1 MKYSSLTAEE
11 LIEVCA
17 TSDDPDA
24 WQEFVRR
31 FHKPIASA
39 IVHVAYGWGERR
51 NVEMVLQLD
60 SWLRHY
66 RVRLDV

>member
-1 MKYSSLTAEE
+1 MLRERFDA
-11 LIEVCA
+11 VVA
-17 TSDDPDA
+17 DPA
-24 WQEFVRR
+24 SPVRPLLDGPAAAALR
-31 FHKPIASA
+31 DERRPIA
-39 IVHVAYGWGERR
+39 VDGWGERR